1 MTLSCERARDL
12 AAELLDGDLP
22 VGLRRQVEEHVAT
35 CPTCPEL
42 YRAML
47 AVHRE
52 LTRLRTIEAGLDVR
66 QEDG

>member
-12 AAELLDGDLP
+12 AADLVDGEVPVEL
-22 VGLRRQVEEHVAT
+22 RHQVEEHVAT

-52 LTRLRTIEAGLDVR
+52 LTRLRTSE
-66 QEDG
+66 E

>member
-1 MTLSCERARDL
+1 V
-12 AAELLDGDLP
+12 EL
-22 VGLRRQVEEHVAT
+22 RHQVEEHVAT

-52 LTRLRTIEAGLDVR
+52 LTRLRTSEEPAASG
-66 QEDG
+66 

>member
-12 AAELLDGDLP
+12 AADLLDGEVPMD
-22 VGLRRQVEEHVAT
+22 LRRQVEENVAT

-47 AVHRE
+47 AVHQE
-52 LTRLRTIEAGLDVR
+52 LTRLRTSEAAAS
-66 QEDG
+66 E